1 MKTIC
6 PQMKSEAGE
15 ARKRTRF
22 RRGARNARFPR
33 RLNRLARSSIGGV
46 GNQVRREVT
55 VERSEGISP
64 SGRVPEADVAIGT
77 DHDHAA
83 PREAGTR
90 RVDARVAR
98 DLHEPGPASA

>member
-55 VERSEGISP
+55 VERSECISP

-77 DHDHAA
+77 D
-83 PREAGTR
+83 REIDATREGDAR
-90 RVDARVAR
+90 RVYDRIAQHK
-98 DLHEPGPASA
+98 HETGT